1 MTVLLGLLQML
12 GVTTISSHADSEAL
26 GEICH
31 RIVDVFFWQLLADSL
46 QDDFQVINRLRLRL
60 EFMVIF
66 QHGAP
71 DTPGSNLKSSGLY
84 AFD

>member
-31 RIVDVFFWQLLADSL
+31 RIVDVFVWQLADSL

-71 DTPGSNLKSSGLY
+71 DTPCSNLKSSGLY